1 MKRAQFKVFDPTGA
15 IRIVPIEDDRFTIG
29 RSHGNSLSMSS
40 AEISRLHAEIVKE
53 ENHYILRDLGSRAG
67 TFVNDETVIE

>member
-1 MKRAQFKVFDPTGA
+1 MRSFKVFDPTGA